1 MGGFWMYQV
10 LLPVEYGNRRKG
22 HSSCRGV
29 FVGTGGS
36 LQEGMVRGGLAGSK
50 DSAAR

>member
-1 MGGFWMYQV
+1 MYQV
-10 LLPVEYGNRRKG
+10 LLPVEYGNGRKG

-29 FVGTGGS
+29 SAGAGGS
-36 LQEGMVRGGLAGSK
+36 LQEGIVRGGLAGSK